1 MEYPKNVREIKNV
14 YDSMYDVTFVPMGC
28 VFWENRLLL
37 KIMHLFTF
45 DGLPKSMNEK
55 ALVTSLFKN
64 GFCGVVNDDNYGL
77 VNVEG
82 SLYGISVYPN
92 WYPYFTISNPLI
104 LGINKTI
111 GADCE
116 IIYLNSTHTGIY
128 DLIARYAR
136 LLADSDST
144 YASQLYILR
153 RPNFLNAPDEKTG
166 NNIKSAMQINRLGMD
181 TVILGKDLLNE
192 TSTLSMTQT
201 VNTNILTEM
210 LNARNNIYNMF
221 LREIGIKCVDE
232 KKERMITDET
242 DISNQLLAVSI
253 FDMLE
258 NINDSLQNVNKLYDT
273 NIVCKISKEWEYLL
287 GQLEETKAEPKE
299 DPKDEPKEEREEK
312 NNDNRGILQK

>member
-1 MEYPKNVREIKNV
+1 MEYPKNVREVKNI

-28 VFWENRLLL
+28 AFWENRLLL

-45 DGLPKSMNEK
+45 DSLPESMNEK
-55 ALVTSLFKN
+55 ALVKSLFKN

-82 SLYGISVYPN
+82 SLYGVSVYHN

-128 DLIARYAR
+128 DLIARYSR

-153 RPNFLNAPDEKTG
+153 RPNFLNAQDEKTG

-192 TSTLSMTQT
+192 TSTLSQTQT

-210 LNARNNIYNMF
+210 LIARNNIYNMF
-221 LREIGIKCVDE
+221 LKEIGIKALDE
-232 KKERMITDET
+232 KKERMISDET

-253 FDMLE
+253 FDMLD
-258 NINDSLQNVNKLYDT
+258 NINDSLKNVNKLYNT
-273 NIVCKISKEWEYLL
+273 NITCKISKEWEYLL
-287 GQLEETKAEPKE
+287 GQLEEPKEEPKKEPKE
-299 DPKDEPKEEREEK
+299 DPKEEEPKEEREEK
-312 NNDNRGILQK
+312 DK